1 MAPAPPRTVRD
12 DDLMAERADITSAV
26 ARARRRVAESAPHSP
41 EWCAA
46 IEELEELEGAV
57 PGTNGSTDAEPAA
70 TAA

>member
-1 MAPAPPRTVRD
+1 
-12 DDLMAERADITSAV
+12 MAERADITSAV
-26 ARARRRVAESAPHSP
+26 ARARRRVAEAAPHSP

-57 PGTNGSTDAEPAA
+57 PGPNGPTDAEAAA

>member
-1 MAPAPPRTVRD
+1 
-12 DDLMAERADITSAV
+12 MAERVDITSAV

>member
-1 MAPAPPRTVRD
+1 VAPAPTLIGGD
-12 DDLMAERADITSAV
+12 DHPVTERADITSAV
-26 ARARRRVAESAPHSP
+26 ARARRRVAESAPRSP

-57 PGTNGSTDAEPAA
+57 PCTNGSTEAEPAA